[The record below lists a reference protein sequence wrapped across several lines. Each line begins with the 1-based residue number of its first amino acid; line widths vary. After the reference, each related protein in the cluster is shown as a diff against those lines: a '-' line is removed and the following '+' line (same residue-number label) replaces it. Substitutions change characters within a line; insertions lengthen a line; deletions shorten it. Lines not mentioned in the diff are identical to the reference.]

1 MFKKKNKEDS
11 GKDAL
16 KGGSKPVPGG
26 NPAAAPPGAA
36 QPAFDPLAAAFNA
49 ADNEVNGPDQ
59 SQSASAE
66 AGQQNALDQSL
77 GPNSLPPQMTGR
89 PGASLKSSFSNIPA
103 AGSEEEKAAQGN
115 PKDRSKIS
123 IVFDVVLPVVMAVVC
138 CGGFA
143 TTVKMAKDKT
153 DVYGLTAE
161 QKDLEVKDKTIA
173 AETVIAEINK
183 LEPLNLLSH
192 GEPAQAVASAKAL
205 AAKKPN
211 DVRALMAAGMVL
223 VEAGT
228 KAERETGIGY
238 CANAYEQAKYS
249 RYIRLL
255 YARQLALLH
264 RDEEAIA
271 VYEKIIQLFPST
283 WSIPHK
289 ELASLYMKTNSA
301 DKAVEELQT
310 LIKVD
315 DSDPGARRELGLA
328 LAQAGHQQEG
338 FEEFQKGFT
347 REQDVLGYP
356 YAVKGLVEAHG
367 GLVDSALRDTLK
379 RYAKNPED
387 VNTILT
393 LARLYIAKNKIKEA
407 RDMMQK
413 ALKLRELDPEV
424 HEVMAEVMV
433 RQNQSQSGYD
443 EFRAAASS
451 NHLK

>member
-1 MFKKKNKEDS
+1 MFKKKNKDDS

-16 KGGSKPVPGG
+16 KGGSKPIPGG
-26 NPAAAPPGAA
+26 NPASPAAEAPAAAPP
-36 QPAFDPLAAAFNA
+36 FDPLASVPPGTT
-49 ADNEVNGPDQ
+49 DGV
-59 SQSASAE
+59 ASGQVPQVQQ
-66 AGQQNALDQSL
+66 GQQNVLDQSL
-77 GPNSLPPQMTGR
+77 SANSLPPQMTGR
-89 PGASLKSSFSNIPA
+89 PGSTLKSSFSNIPA
-103 AGSEEEKAAQGN
+103 AGSEEEKAAQGQI
-115 PKDRSKIS
+115 KDRSKTS
-123 IVFDVVLPVVMAVVC
+123 IVFDVILPVVMAVVC

-143 TTVKMAKDKT
+143 MTVKQAKDKT

-161 QKDLEVKDKTIA
+161 QKDLEIKDKTIA

-183 LEPLNLLSH
+183 LEPLTLLSH
-192 GEPAQAVASAKAL
+192 GEPAQAVAAAKAL

-211 DVRALMAAGMVL
+211 DVRSLMAAGMVL
-223 VEAGT
+223 VEAGN
-228 KAERETGIGY
+228 KAEREIGINY
-238 CANAYEQAKYS
+238 STNAYEQAKYS

-271 VYEKIIQLFPST
+271 VYEKIIQLFPSN
-283 WSIPHK
+283 WSIPRK
-289 ELASLYMKTNSA
+289 ELANLYMKTNSA

-356 YAVKGLVEAHG
+356 YAVKSLVEAHG

-379 RYAKNPED
+379 RYAKNPDD
-387 VNTILT
+387 VKTILT

-413 ALKLRELDPEV
+413 ALKLRETDPEV